1 MTKAIQLITVNKK
14 IMKQVY
20 LILLCAIFTIT
31 AQAQTNNGTTQQW
44 YYNPET
50 GWHISNSPFYAN
62 IRLNGLQM
70 FHTVLK
76 SEFYQIMGGVYDS
89 VSYWGAC
96 MYFDRSISQQAKE
109 ISPININRAPKYDY
123 IKVEG
128 AKNSE
133 GEYIGITL
141 MGFELQSTN
150 FIFNEKIRVGDHID
164 KIQELGGSCYTLK
177 EFDEYSGEGVI
188 LWDPLSSIFP
198 DEDKYAGAEV
208 PTFYFNQN
216 GIITRII
223 FWQHGA

>member
-1 MTKAIQLITVNKK
+1 
-14 IMKQVY
+14 MKRIN
-20 LILLCAIFTIT
+20 LILLCVIFTIT

-70 FHTVLK
+70 FHTVLE
-76 SEFYQIMGGVYDS
+76 SEFYQIMGVVYDS
-89 VSYWGAC
+89 VSYWGSL
-96 MYFDRSISQQAKE
+96 MYFDRSIVQQAKE

-141 MGFELQSTN
+141 IGFSLNTTN

-164 KIQELGGSCYTLK
+164 KLQELGGSTYVVK
-177 EFDEYSGEGVI
+177 EYNLSDGYGKI
-188 LWDPLSSIFP
+188 LWSPGTPFP
-198 DEDKYAGAEV
+198 SEYKHYGVEV
-208 PTFYFNQN
+208 PTFSFNQN
-216 GIITRII
+216 GIIISI
-223 FWQHGA
+223 LFYEHGA

>member
-1 MTKAIQLITVNKK
+1 MR
-14 IMKQVY
+14 QVY

-70 FHTVLK
+70 FHTVLE
-76 SEFYQIMGGVYDS
+76 SEFYTVMGGVYDS
-89 VSYWGAC
+89 VGYWGSL
-96 MYFDRSISQQAKE
+96 MYFDRSIVQQAKE

-123 IKVEG
+123 IDVEG

-141 MGFELQSTN
+141 IGFSLNTTN

-164 KIQELGGSCYTLK
+164 KLQELGGSCYTLK
-177 EFDEYSGEGVI
+177 EFDEYRGGGVI
-188 LWDPLSSIFP
+188 LWDPLSSVFP
-198 DEDKYAGAEV
+198 DEDKYEGAEV
-208 PTFYFNQN
+208 PTFDFNQD
-216 GIITRII
+216 GVITRIS